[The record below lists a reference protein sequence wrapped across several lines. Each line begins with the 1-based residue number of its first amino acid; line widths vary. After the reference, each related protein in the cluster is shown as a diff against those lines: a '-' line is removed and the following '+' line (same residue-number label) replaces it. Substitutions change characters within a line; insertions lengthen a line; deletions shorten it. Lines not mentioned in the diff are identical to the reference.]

1 MNIIFSGINIS
12 ELDLYTKL
20 FIEVFNKEPWN
31 DNWTTETA
39 SKRLNQFINVETFDG
54 LSLWNDGNLV
64 GVIMGRSE
72 QYYDGVY
79 FQIQEFYVD
88 NNVQGKGYGTLLLNE
103 FEDRLKKKGVVNI
116 NLITIRN
123 IKTEGFYVKKGYTV
137 DNNMCFMNKFICKKK

>member
-123 IKTEGFYVKKGYTV
+123 IKTEGYYVKKGYKV
-137 DNNMCFMNKFICKKK
+137 DNNMCLMDKVIGKKK

>member
-1 MNIIFSGINIS
+1 M
-12 ELDLYTKL
+12 

-123 IKTEGFYVKKGYTV
+123 IKTEGYYVKKGYKV
-137 DNNMCFMNKFICKKK
+137 DNNMCLMDKVIGKKK

>member
-1 MNIIFSGINIS
+1 MNIIFSEININ

-31 DNWTTETA
+31 DKWTIETA

-54 LSLWNDGNLV
+54 LSLWDDGNLV

-79 FQIQEFYVD
+79 FQVQEFYVD
-88 NNVQGKGYGTLLLNE
+88 NKVHGKGYGTLLLNA
-103 FEDRLKKKGVVNI
+103 FEDRLNKKGIINI
-116 NLITIRN
+116 NLLTLRD